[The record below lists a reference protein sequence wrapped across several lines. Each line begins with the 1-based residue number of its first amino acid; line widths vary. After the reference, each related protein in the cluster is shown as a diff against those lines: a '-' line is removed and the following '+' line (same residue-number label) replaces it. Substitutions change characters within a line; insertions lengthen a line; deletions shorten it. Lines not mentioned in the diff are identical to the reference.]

1 LHIEKTVMRNES
13 LETVFMDA
21 GKHENAVSAVTCAH
35 GTHSVTIHI
44 RKRLGIISSR
54 EVILHYLP
62 APVLRDLF
70 VPFRTPTRHSAA
82 VWRDDD
88 VIVSGHQRKIPMRT
102 ESLCECRLRSA
113 LAIKLGGI
121 FF

>member
-70 VPFRTPTRHSAA
+70 VPFRAPTRHSAA
-82 VWRDDD
+82 VWRNDN
-88 VIVSGHQRKIPMRT
+88 VIIRSHQSEIPTRT
-102 ESLCECRLRSA
+102 ECLCQCRLRST
-113 LAIKLGGI
+113 LAVK
-121 FF
+121 